1 MCNLSRILVTLFLL
15 YCVNKSVFVWHSLC
29 VYYSTVVT
37 RLLHAA
43 VHMLSDED
51 LLAAAAAIPLPTSAP
66 PSPPSPSSSRTVRL
80 PSFNKERPKI
90 YFQHIEALFRR
101 HRVLTSYDKYDYLVP
116 AISTDVMDEI
126 QDVIEE
132 VAEGVPDPY
141 ERTKERLL
149 LLYAPSR
156 WAMASRILHH
166 PPLGD
171 ARPSVLM
178 SRMLA
183 LLPSGET
190 PGILFQTAWLERLPS
205 GVRSL
210 VSTHDFANVRA
221 MAAYADRVWENKTA
235 EAAVAALSIHPRA
248 PRSPSP
254 MDTGSRTSSRPSS
267 PPVGGPTR
275 LPPRQR
281 STLCF
286 YHRKWGMAAR
296 YCRDPC
302 SWTGRRPGN
311 APAAGGL

>member
-1 MCNLSRILVTLFLL
+1 MCNLSRILLTLFLL
-15 YCVNKSVFVWHSLC
+15 YCVNKVSLC
-29 VYYSTVVT
+29 LAFTVCVLFYSGDPSIS
-37 RLLHAA
+37 RSRN
-43 VHMLSDED
+43 MLSDED

-66 PSPPSPSSSRTVRL
+66 PSPTAGRTVRL

-132 VAEGVPDPY
+132 VAAGVPDPY

-183 LLPSGET
+183 LLPTGEP
-190 PGILFQTAWLERLPS
+190 PGILFQTAWLERLPT

-210 VSTHDFANVRA
+210 VSTQDFANVRA
-221 MAAYADRVWENKTA
+221 MAAFADRVWENKTA
-235 EAAVAALSIHPRA
+235 EAAVAALSLHPRP

-254 MDTGSRTSSRPSS
+254 MDTGSRVSSRPSS
-267 PPVGGPTR
+267 PPPGGPTR
-275 LPPRQR
+275 LPARQR

-286 YHRKWGMAAR
+286 YHRKWGVAAR

-311 APAAGGL
+311 APAAGGF